1 MRPWPTPKAK
11 SSSNNSGQANW
22 PVRQQKQQSVFSSS
36 EYIGPADIASP
47 TLPPTQ
53 HGHELANGS
62 ITLIGQSAQPTATN
76 EFNAVSEQGKADD
89 YNYQPVSIAVANS
102 VEKLSTTVQDGV
114 ITTPS
119 GLKAI
124 VPQYSVT
131 TVDNM
136 IPSKTS
142 PGYFEHPIN

>member
-36 EYIGPADIASP
+36 
-47 TLPPTQ
+47 
-53 HGHELANGS
+53 
-62 ITLIGQSAQPTATN
+62 